1 MTTIYNILKG
11 KKMKNIQLMTND
23 FYLKNILFLLISILI
38 YISTSKIVFAK
49 GLDNN
54 INNINS
60 PEEELAIKYCDAINK
75 NIFKGLNKEALLKYE
90 YFFSSLNIKNIQNPE
105 RFYINFE
112 LNVKKNCFYR
122 LDEEDKKEFLPYIK
136 KFLEVNN

>member
-38 YISTSKIVFAK
+38 FISTSKIVFAK

-75 NIFKGLNKEALLKYE
+75 NMFSGLNKEALLKYE
-90 YFFSSLNIKNIQNPE
+90 YFFSSLNIKNVQNPE
-105 RFYINFE
+105 NFFINFKF
-112 LNVKKNCFYR
+112 NVKENCFYR
-122 LDEEDKKEFLPYIK
+122 LTEADKEEFLPYIK
-136 KFLEVNN
+136 KFMTVNN